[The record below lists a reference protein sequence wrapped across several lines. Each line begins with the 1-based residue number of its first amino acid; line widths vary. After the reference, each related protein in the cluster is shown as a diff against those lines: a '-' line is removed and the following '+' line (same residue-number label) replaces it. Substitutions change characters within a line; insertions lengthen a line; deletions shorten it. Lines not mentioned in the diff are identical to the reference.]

1 MKYQKAFQTLSFPLM
16 IRIQT
21 QSQEFFLS
29 DIFFTRNDCN
39 ATVGNGY
46 ARDAIF
52 LLFHFELSITFFL
65 VRTLMSRKMATLNI
79 RVKHRLLSEK
89 CR

>member
-1 MKYQKAFQTLSFPLM
+1 MKCQKAFQTLSFPLM

-39 ATVGNGY
+39 VTVGNGY

-52 LLFHFELSITFFL
+52 LLFHFELSITFF
-65 VRTLMSRKMATLNI
+65 SGENLN
-79 RVKHRLLSEK
+79 VKKNGNSQYESNA
-89 CR
+89 